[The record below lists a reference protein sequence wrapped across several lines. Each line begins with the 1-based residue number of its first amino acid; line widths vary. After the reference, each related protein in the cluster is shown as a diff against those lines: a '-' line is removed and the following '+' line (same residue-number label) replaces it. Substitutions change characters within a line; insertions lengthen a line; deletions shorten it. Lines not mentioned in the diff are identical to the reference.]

1 MNEIET
7 SENEGI
13 DENNE
18 PKSFVSIIL
27 QFIIDIL
34 KSLGKAG
41 DNLKA

>member
-7 SENEGI
+7 SENEEI
-13 DENNE
+13 DVNNE
-18 PKSFVSIIL
+18 AKSFVGIIL
-27 QFIIDIL
+27 RFIIDIL

>member
-7 SENEGI
+7 SENEEI
-13 DENNE
+13 DVHSE
-18 PKSFVSIIL
+18 PESFVSIIL
-27 QFIIDIL
+27 RFIIDIL